1 VPDPTQLYESAG
13 KLSGLLVTRSGLL
26 PVSAAALLPLV
37 IAGATKLPI
46 KEILMIMKRLL
57 L

>member
-1 VPDPTQLYESAG
+1 MPDPTQIYESAG